1 MQFINP
7 KTDYAFKRIFGS
19 IESHDILISFLN
31 AILYQEQEKIVE
43 LEILNPYSP
52 GTTFDLKDTYLDV
65 KATLNDRHI
74 VLIEM
79 QLNPKAAF
87 DKRVLYNGA
96 KMYAN
101 QLEMAANYSSL
112 KPVIALTI
120 VDFNFIKD
128 SNKIINYFIL
138 KNRETNE
145 VYKNEDLELVF
156 VELPKFTKKLNELE
170 NLTDKWL
177 YFLKH
182 CAEFTEKPYM
192 MEIVP
197 SLNKALEIAN
207 RVNLSLEEL
216 EEIQKR
222 MIWLADQENELLEA
236 EEKGI
241 KKGLQQGLQQG
252 KVELIISLLE
262 NILGEIPQEMIDKIV
277 NLSPE
282 KLENITQSIFNIK
295 TLNQLES
302 LLK

>member
-19 IESHDILISFLN
+19 SESQDILLSFLN
-31 AILYQEQEKIVE
+31 AILYQEQEKIIE

-65 KATLNDRHI
+65 KATLNNNQI

-87 DKRVLYNGA
+87 DKRVLYNGT

-120 VDFNFIKD
+120 VDFNFIRD
-128 SNKIINYFIL
+128 SDRIINYYIL

-156 VELPKFTKKLNELE
+156 VELPKFKKELNQLE

-182 CAEFTEKPYM
+182 CAEFTQKPHT
-192 MEIVP
+192 MEIIP

-222 MIWLADQENELLEA
+222 TLWLADQENELLEA
-236 EEKGI
+236 R
-241 KKGLQQGLQQG
+241 QQA
-252 KVELIISLLE
+252 KTEIIITLLE
-262 NILGEIPQEMIDKIV
+262 NILGEIPPEIKDQITS
-277 NLSPE
+277 LSLE